1 MTMLSVPVDEK
12 WLAASGLSEA
22 DAQRELSLVL
32 AAKLYEMG
40 RLTLG
45 QAAEMAGLSQWSLME
60 TLPRLGVSVINATE
74 QSLRDD
80 LR

>member
-1 MTMLSVPVDEK
+1 MCVPVDEK

-22 DAQRELSLVL
+22 EAERELRLVL
-32 AAKLYEMG
+32 ASKLYEMG

-45 QAAEMAGLSQWSLME
+45 QAAEMAGLSRWSFLE
-60 TLPRLGVSVINATE
+60 ALPRLGASINNLSDE
-74 QSLRDD
+74 QLRDE